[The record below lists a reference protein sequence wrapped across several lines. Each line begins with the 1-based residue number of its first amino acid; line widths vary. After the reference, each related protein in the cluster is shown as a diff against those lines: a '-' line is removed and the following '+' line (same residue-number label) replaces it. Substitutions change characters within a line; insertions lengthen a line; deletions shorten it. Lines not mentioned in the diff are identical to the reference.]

1 MVNYIVSFG
10 HFFAAI
16 IYLLLGIIIIS
27 KDYRSPLNRS
37 CTAIFICFAIWGFG
51 FTGIHHPATPRTIVP
66 VFENIASIGWIW
78 YSFFHFLFVRV
89 FSRCVRYKYHHLITT
104 ILVAIP
110 LMFTYQQFT
119 NAALVD
125 HYLTRPYGWQSQW
138 RLGGWTYLFF
148 IYITIMDSYG
158 LYLLFVYRTATDNP
172 ILKRQSGILLW
183 SGILTFL
190 FGSLVNIVFPLLQ
203 SDMIIPI
210 ADITT
215 LIWAAGLS
223 YTAMKYRMLDITPFV
238 AAQRIITVMK
248 DLLFL
253 LDTRGTIISVNPA
266 ACRSLHCADGQLIG
280 RPFAQLIDNPDEQR
294 EQFAAAIT
302 GSETWAGE
310 TVLALKE
317 KPPLPV
323 VLSTSLIPGI
333 GIVAVAHDNSL
344 QQQRTDM
351 LNVAKQQLETE
362 VTLATEKLQKT
373 NRRLLEEI
381 SERKQ
386 AAISLMETEQRFRAI
401 FEHAPDGIFLCENN
415 GTIIDGNNETLRI
428 TGFEKRSLTAN
439 NLITGHLIPSEYHSI
454 VQSLFRTKD
463 ASSRVEPVEIEITTS
478 SGGSVPVEIT
488 SHPVKISNRELIL
501 GVLRDL
507 TQKKAARQESEELR
521 RQFHHAQKLEA
532 IGQLAGGIAHDF
544 NNLLGGIVGYTGLL
558 KKRIEPILPESVE
571 ILDKILGVANQAA
584 DRTGQLLA
592 FARKGKY
599 QVTTVNMHRV
609 IDDVIGLLELTIDK
623 RISLVNHCNAPR
635 CHVSGDHSQLHGALL
650 NLGINSRD
658 ALPDGGTITFS
669 TEVVEL
675 DDTTAPTMQCS
686 TTAGTFLKIAVSDD
700 GTGMDETTRNR
711 AFEPFYTTKERGKGS
726 GLGLASTY
734 GILQNHNGGIDL
746 CSEQGKGTTI
756 TLYLPL
762 LTGEVTVTE
771 SLPRQLPE
779 EPCNGTIM
787 VVDDVD
793 IVRDMVADVL
803 NEQGFTVH
811 PFSDGNAALHWF
823 ESNHTGCDLAILD
836 LTMPGISGA
845 ECFSAMK
852 TINPGCRVIIT
863 SGHAIDH
870 ETNELLANGA
880 LAFLQKPFEI
890 EMLARTVQKVL
901 ASF

>member
-1 MVNYIVSFG
+1 MVNYSVSFG

-37 CTAIFICFAIWGFG
+37 CTAILACFAIWSFG
-51 FTGIHHPATPRTIVP
+51 FTGIHHPGTPRSTVP
-66 VFENIASIGWIW
+66 VFENIASVGWIW
-78 YSFFHFLFVRV
+78 YSFFHLWFVRIY
-89 FSRCVRYKYHHLITT
+89 SRSSRYKHHLLITAA
-104 ILVAIP
+104 LVVLP
-110 LMFTYQQFT
+110 LLFTYQQFAH
-119 NAALVD
+119 AALVD
-125 HYLTRPYGWQSQW
+125 HYLPRPYGWQSQW
-138 RLGGWTYLFF
+138 KLGGWTCLYFL
-148 IYITIMDSYG
+148 YITIVGFYG
-158 LYLLFVYRTATDNP
+158 LYLLFVYKSATDNP
-172 ILKRQSGILLW
+172 ILKRQSTILLW

-203 SDMIIPI
+203 SDVIIPI

-266 ACRSLHCADGQLIG
+266 ACRSFHCSDAQLIG
-280 RPFAQLIDNPDEQR
+280 RPFAQLIDDPHEQR
-294 EQFAAAIT
+294 DQFAAAIT
-302 GSETWAGE
+302 GSETWSGE
-310 TVLALKE
+310 TVLTLKD

-351 LNVAKQQLETE
+351 LNVAKHQLETE
-362 VTLATEKLQKT
+362 VALATEKLQKT

-381 SERKQ
+381 AERKQ
-386 AAISLMETEQRFRAI
+386 AAVSLMETEQRFRAI
-401 FEHAPDGIFLCENN
+401 FEHAPDGIFLCEKN

-428 TGFEKRSLTAN
+428 TGFEKRSLTAK
-439 NLITGHLIPSEYHSI
+439 NLITNNLIPSEYHST
-454 VQSLFRTKD
+454 VQRLFKTKNTS
-463 ASSRVEPVEIEITTS
+463 ARVEPVEIEITSS
-478 SGGSVPVEIT
+478 SGTTIPVEIT
-488 SHPVKISNRELIL
+488 SHPVKISNRKLIL

-507 TQKKAARQESEELR
+507 TQKKAALQESEELR

-558 KKRIEPILPESVE
+558 KKRIEPVLPETVE
-571 ILDKILGVANQAA
+571 ILDKILDVANQAA

-599 QVTTVNMHRV
+599 QVTTVNMHSV

-623 RISLVNHCNAPR
+623 RISLVKQCNAPH
-635 CHVSGDHSQLHGALL
+635 CNVSGDHSQLHGALL

-675 DDTTAPTMQCS
+675 DDTPAPAMLS
-686 TTAGTFLKIAVSDD
+686 NITAGTFLKIAVSDD

-711 AFEPFYTTKERGKGS
+711 AFEPFYTTKEQGKGS

-746 CSEQGKGTTI
+746 CSEPGKGTTI

-771 SLPRQLPE
+771 SLPGPLPE
-779 EPCNGTIM
+779 VSCSGTVM

-803 NEQGFTVH
+803 QEHGFTVH
-811 PFSDGNAALHWF
+811 PFSEGKEALHWF
-823 ESNHTGCDLAILD
+823 ENNHTGCDLAILD

-852 TINPGCRVIIT
+852 TINPECRVMIT

-870 ETNELLANGA
+870 ETNELLANGV

-890 EMLARTVQKVL
+890 ESLIRTVQKVL
-901 ASF
+901 AS